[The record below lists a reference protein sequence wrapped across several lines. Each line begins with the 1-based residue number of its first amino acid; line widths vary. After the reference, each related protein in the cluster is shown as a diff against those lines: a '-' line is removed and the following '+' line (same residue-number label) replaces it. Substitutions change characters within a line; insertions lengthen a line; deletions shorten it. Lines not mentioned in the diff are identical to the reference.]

1 MDNEQISVLNSNEYL
16 EQSFSSYV
24 TCLGRRPKFLS
35 IRAPFKNI
43 LDFLYKISFE
53 EMIKW
58 LKNFWQQ
65 PSLQNLMLLY
75 FIFFD

>member
-24 TCLGRRPKFLS
+24 TCLGRCPKFMS

-58 LKNFWQQ
+58 LKNF
-65 PSLQNLMLLY
+65 LATTIITELNA
-75 FIFFD
+75 FIFYFL